1 LPIDFE
7 RNVHCLLG
15 LPFDAVDTAGALR
28 RIRRAAAGG
37 DACFLSTPN
46 LNFLV
51 ACRSDAAFRDSV
63 IHSDLSVA
71 DGMPLVWM
79 ARLLGVPIRERV
91 AGSTLFEALRAN
103 AAAPLSV
110 YFFGGPEG
118 VAAQACQRL
127 HAEASGL
134 RCAGFECP
142 GFGSVEDMSSDEIV
156 GRINA
161 SGADFLVVSLG
172 ARKGQAW
179 IERNRARIVVPAI
192 SHLGAVVN
200 FVAGTV
206 SRAPPWM
213 QRTGLEW
220 LWRIKEEPDLWRRYF
235 GDGLALL
242 RLLATRVLPYALYLR
257 RYRPAAGGPFDA
269 GIEVSRQGG
278 VTVLRLRGTWA
289 DGCLDPLRREFS
301 AAVATGDEVWLDLE
315 AVRYIDSAVVGQ
327 VLLLSGGLSQSG
339 RRLSV
344 VAAAPAVREVVR
356 YCCADFLLDAN
367 ASVGEGGVRPN
378 DPAHGDR
385 GMSSPMP
392 ASLSN
397 IE

>member
-7 RNVHCLLG
+7 RKVHCLLG
-15 LPFDAVDTAGALR
+15 LPFDAVDTGGALR
-28 RIRRAAAGG
+28 RIRRAAGGG

-51 ACRSDAAFRDSV
+51 ACQGDAAFRDSV
-63 IHSDLSVA
+63 IRSDLSVA

-79 ARLLGVPIRERV
+79 ARLLGIPIRERV
-91 AGSTLFEALRAN
+91 AGSTLFEALRAD
-103 AAAPLSV
+103 ATQPLSV

-127 HAEASGL
+127 QAEASGL

-142 GFGSVEDMSSDEIV
+142 GFGSVEDMSSDETIA
-156 GRINA
+156 RINA

-179 IERNRARIVVPAI
+179 IERNRARVVVPVI

-220 LWRIKEEPDLWRRYF
+220 LWRIKEEPGLWRRYF
-235 GDGLALL
+235 GDGMALL
-242 RLLATRVLPYALYLR
+242 RLLATRVLPHAWYLR
-257 RYRPAAGGPFDA
+257 RHRLPGVPGDA
-269 GIEVSRQGG
+269 TIESTEEGRL
-278 VTVLRLRGTWA
+278 TVLRLRGAWVA
-289 DGCLDPLRREFS
+289 ENLAPLRRAFS
-301 AAVATGDEVWLDLE
+301 EIAGEDADVRLDLSGT
-315 AVRYIDSAVVGQ
+315 VRVDSAFVGL
-327 VLLLSGGLSQSG
+327 VMLLHGHRSRCGS
-339 RRLSV
+339 RLTIEGIRNE
-344 VAAAPAVREVVR
+344 VARMFRWCGAEFILAGSTPVA
-356 YCCADFLLDAN
+356 
-367 ASVGEGGVRPN
+367 
-378 DPAHGDR
+378 R
-385 GMSSPMP
+385 GCR
-392 ASLSN
+392 
-397 IE
+397 